1 MPFLPL
7 ILGFFKN
14 YWKHILIVII
24 IGAASYWIYN
34 RIYQRGYAVATA
46 ECNIKI
52 ADYEAKMTKYKEDLN
67 TRIADIESISVGLVS
82 DLRNSNAALN
92 KDLAD
97 IKARAKPRPTYIIK
111 QGTICSP
118 STDFISSYNE
128 AITRVN
134 K

>member
-1 MPFLPL
+1 MEIFLM
-7 ILGFFKN
+7 FFKS
-14 YWKHILIVII
+14 YWKHILIVVI
-24 IGAASYWIYN
+24 IGVASFWIYN
-34 RIYQRGYAVATA
+34 KIYQRGYAVANA
-46 ECNIKI
+46 ECSIRI
-52 ADYEAKMTKYKEDLN
+52 ADYEAKMTKYKNDIN
-67 TRIADIESISVGLVS
+67 TRIADIEVVSVGLVA
-82 DLRNSNAALN
+82 DLKNSNVQLN

-118 STDFISSYNE
+118 STDFIGSYNE